1 MKEQQ
6 YTDLDFE
13 GIAEL
18 DLTRREFMK
27 LFGGGIVILF
37 FVGDPSALA
46 AQRGR
51 GYPEDFNAYL
61 RIEADGKVTCFS
73 GKIEMGQGVVTSLAQ
88 MLAEE
93 MDIRLEAVEMV
104 MGDTS
109 VCPWDMGTFGSM
121 STRFFGPAVRAAGAR
136 ARTVLIELAAARL
149 NVPQEQ
155 LATGDGA
162 VFDKLSRDK
171 KVSYGE
177 LAKGQTIARTVSGQ
191 PPLRKPSEFKVMG
204 KTVLRRDSH
213 EKVTGAAKY
222 AGDIRLDGMVYAKI
236 LRPPS
241 HGAVLK
247 NVDTSAAET
256 VEGVQ
261 IVRDGDMVAV
271 LHAIP
276 EAAERALSQIKAE
289 FGVPEPKIDDETI
302 FDHLLTSAGAGQ
314 VVDRGGDIK
323 TGEGLAEIFVE
334 QKYLDGYVAH
344 APIEPHAAVA
354 EVKDGKATVW
364 ASTQT
369 PFPLKDQVA
378 RAQGLGANDV
388 RVITPFVG
396 GGFGGKTAN
405 QQAIEAARLAKLC
418 GKPVQVAWTRGEEF
432 FYDAFRPAAVIKI
445 RSGVTKAGKI
455 TFWDYEV
462 YFAGSR
468 GAGHFYDIAHHRT
481 QSGGGGF
488 GGGPSPHPF
497 ATGAWRA
504 PANNTN
510 TFARESQID
519 IMAAQV
525 GMDPV
530 EFRLANLRD
539 ERMIRVLKTA
549 AEKFGWKP
557 AKAPS
562 GRGVGVS
569 CGIDAGTYVAHIAE
583 VEVEES
589 GQVRVKR
596 VVCAQEMGV
605 VVNPEGATIQMEG
618 CITMGL
624 GYALS
629 ETIHFKGGKILDANF
644 DTYSI
649 PRFSWVP
656 KIETVLVKADDI
668 SPQGGGEPAIINM
681 GAVIANAI
689 YDAVGAR
696 LTRMPMTP
704 KRVLEATPA
713 ASQAASS

>member
-6 YTDLDFE
+6 YLDLDFE
-13 GIAEL
+13 GITEL
-18 DLTRREFMK
+18 DLTRRQFMK

-37 FVGDPSALA
+37 FVGDTSTPA

-61 RIEADGKVTCFS
+61 RIAADGKVTCFS
-73 GKIEMGQGVVTSLAQ
+73 GKIETGQGVVTSLAQ

-93 MDIRLEAVEMV
+93 MDIGLEAVQMV

-121 STRFFGPAVRAAGAR
+121 STRFFGPAVRAAGAK
-136 ARTVLIELAAARL
+136 ARRVLIELAAAHL

-155 LATGDGA
+155 LATADGA
-162 VFDKLSRDK
+162 VFDKLSPDK

-177 LAKGQTIARTVSGQ
+177 LAKGQTIARAVSGE
-191 PPLRKPSEFKVMG
+191 PALRKPSEFKVMG
-204 KTVLRRDSH
+204 KAVLRRDSH
-213 EKVTGAAKY
+213 EKVTGAAGY
-222 AGDIRLDGMVYAKI
+222 AGDVRLDGMMYAKI

-241 HGAVLK
+241 HGAVLR
-247 NVDTSAAET
+247 NVDTSAAEA
-256 VEGVQ
+256 VEGVK
-261 IVRDGDMVAV
+261 IVRDGDLVAA
-271 LHAIP
+271 LHTVP
-276 EAAERALSQIKAE
+276 EAAERALGQIKAE
-289 FGVPEPKIDDETI
+289 FDVPEPKVDDETI
-302 FDHLLTSAGAGQ
+302 FDHLLANAGAGE
-314 VVDRGGDIK
+314 VVDEGGDMK
-323 TGEGLAEIFVE
+323 TGEGLAEMSAE
-334 QKYLDGYVAH
+334 RKYLDGYVAH
-344 APIEPHAAVA
+344 APIEPHTAVA
-354 EVKDGKATVW
+354 EVKGDKATVW

-369 PFPLKDQVA
+369 PFPLKEQVA
-378 RAQGLGANDV
+378 RALGLGANDV

-405 QQAIEAARLAKLC
+405 QQAVEAARLAKLC
-418 GKPVQVAWTRGEEF
+418 GKSVQVAWTRAEEF
-432 FYDAFRPAAVIKI
+432 FYDTFRPAAVVKIK
-445 RSGVTKAGKI
+445 SGVTKAGKI
-455 TFWDYEV
+455 VFWDYEV

-468 GAGHFYDIAHHRT
+468 GAPQFYNIANHRT
-481 QSGGGGF
+481 RSVGGGF
-488 GGGPSPHPF
+488 GGGASPHPF

-504 PANNTN
+504 PGNNTN

-519 IMAAQV
+519 IMAAQA
-525 GMDPV
+525 GMDAV
-530 EFRLANLRD
+530 EFRLTNLRD

-557 AKAPS
+557 AKASS

-569 CGIDAGTYVAHIAE
+569 CGIDAGTYVTHIAE
-583 VEVEES
+583 VEVEKS
-589 GQVRVKR
+589 GRVRVRR
-596 VVCAQEMGV
+596 VVCAQEMGI

-629 ETIHFKGGKILDANF
+629 ETIHFKGGKILDTNF
-644 DTYSI
+644 DTYGI
-649 PRFSWVP
+649 PRFSWAP

-696 LTRMPMTP
+696 LTRLPMTP
-704 KRVLEATPA
+704 KRVLEAAPA
-713 ASQAASS
+713 GSQTASS